1 MRCGIIDIGSNTIR
15 GVGYRVETNKA
26 VKIEDKLVKS
36 HLLHET
42 VDNCLSEEGIN
53 RLIAVISK
61 LKYVLRNE
69 GCQSI
74 DCFATSSMRGL
85 RNIKEITDAIFTATA
100 TEISVLSENEEIE
113 YDFYA
118 MRANVPE
125 HSAIGL
131 DLGGGSCQLIQFDL
145 NSKLFSNSF
154 EIGSNRIMR
163 RFVSGLLPTAEE
175 RKKIDFFVKNEM
187 VGVSNLFGS
196 RYLYAMG
203 GTAKSA
209 LKLYNKLSNTTQS
222 GNFLGLD
229 KLELL
234 SRLPDSDDPQKMYN
248 KISEIV
254 KSRAG
259 TIIPGVTVL
268 KTICDVLDVD
278 GVYVLSCSVRDGY
291 LIHKIR
297 NNK

>member
-15 GVGYRVETNKA
+15 GVGYQVEANKA
-26 VKIEDKLVKS
+26 IKIEDKLVKS
-36 HLLHET
+36 HILHET
-42 VDNCLSEEGIN
+42 ADNRLSEEGIS

-69 GCQSI
+69 GCRSI

-85 RNIKEITDAIFTATA
+85 QNIKEITESIFAATA
-100 TEISVLSENEEIE
+100 IEISVLSENEEIE

-125 HSAIGL
+125 RSAIGL
-131 DLGGGSCQLIQFDL
+131 DLGGGSCQLVQFDR
-145 NSKLFSNSF
+145 NSKLFSESF
-154 EIGSNRIMR
+154 DVGSNRMMR
-163 RFVSGLLPTAEE
+163 RFVSGDLPNVEE
-175 RKKIDFFVKNEM
+175 RKKIDFFVKNELM
-187 VGVSNLFGS
+187 GVSNLFGS
-196 RYLYAMG
+196 RYIYAMG

-222 GNFLGLD
+222 GNFLETG

-234 SRLPDSDDPQKMYN
+234 SKLPDSDDPQKMYE

-268 KTICDVLDVD
+268 KTICEILEVD
-278 GVYVLSCSVRDGY
+278 GIYVLSCSVRDGY
-291 LIHKIR
+291 LIHKIK